1 MIEAKDED
9 DSAEAE
15 AAKRKK
21 TPEVAAAA
29 RESRGSLLL
38 RAAVGAVETDGA
50 DAEEAEKVI
59 ILISKIIRLIFLHA
73 SFSVPRFSRAGS
85 SRCEAPWRAARSR
98 GSPRPTRPAAASAT
112 AAGRTIA

>member
-1 MIEAKDED
+1 MIKAKDED

-29 RESRGSLLL
+29 ARESRGSLLL

-50 DAEEAEKVI
+50 EAEEAEKVMI
-59 ILISKIIRLIFLHA
+59 
-73 SFSVPRFSRAGS
+73 
-85 SRCEAPWRAARSR
+85 
-98 GSPRPTRPAAASAT
+98 
-112 AAGRTIA
+112 

>member
-1 MIEAKDED
+1 MIKAKDED

-21 TPEVAAAA
+21 TPEVAA

-50 DAEEAEKVI
+50 EAEEAEKVI
-59 ILISKIIRLIFLHA
+59 IYKIIRILFLHA
-73 SFSVPRFSRAGS
+73 SFSVPRCSRAGS
-85 SRCEAPWRAARSR
+85 SRCAAPWRAARSR

-112 AAGRTIA
+112 AAGRTMA